1 MPEND
6 DYKIDFTD
14 IVSILFGEQIEKVD
28 ADKAK
33 KILNGEE
40 KESIHKHTDDTA
52 KKELSVDEEELLKQ
66 FEVERELI
74 KKEEE
79 TKGGFAGYLV
89 IDREKLAEALSGSK
103 KENSVVEQKTDQQNP
118 DKREVQN
125 MQDSINFTMTYGERI
140 ALIQLFDRAQKI
152 LAELLGKLIKKKPVN
167 TMFLKTL
174 EQAIEKHNEVL
185 KKVDYNQNGK
195 LKNDGI
201 IEAGRLIAN
210 INALQGGE
218 DIKTKKVIEA
228 LEDIF
233 EERLI
238 AIEIAL
244 GSQVKNEI
252 MSKLFRQFGK
262 ITENVLF
269 TQKVKSIFMDFV
281 VPSTAIKPGE

>member
-1 MPEND
+1 MPEDD

-28 ADKAK
+28 AEKAK
-33 KILNGEE
+33 KILNSED
-40 KESIHKHTDDTA
+40 KELAHKGTDSTA
-52 KKELSVDEEELLKQ
+52 KNELSVDEEELLKQ
-66 FEVERELI
+66 FEVERDLI

-89 IDREKLAEALSGSK
+89 IDREKLAEALSGQK
-103 KENSVVEQKTDQQNP
+103 KENAAPEQKTSQQNSRKAANP
-118 DKREVQN
+118 
-125 MQDSINFTMTYGERI
+125 TMTYGERI
-140 ALIQLFDRAQKI
+140 ALIQFFERAQKI
-152 LAELLGKLIKKKPVN
+152 LADLLGRLIKNKPVN

-174 EQAIEKHNEVL
+174 EQAIDKHNEVL
-185 KKVDYNQNGK
+185 KKVDYNQQGK
-195 LKNDGI
+195 LKNDGT

-218 DIKTKKVIEA
+218 DIKTKKVIDA

-244 GSQVKNEI
+244 GKQVKNEI
-252 MSKLFRQFGK
+252 MSKLFLQVEK
-262 ITENVLF
+262 ISENALF
-269 TQKVKSIFMDFV
+269 TKRVKSVFMEFI
-281 VPSTAIKPGE
+281 VPSTSIKTGE